1 MGFDII
7 HEDEDFFENDKGDIV
22 IDNPPFSKMTKICP
36 RLKELNKPFIL
47 MAFSKVLTHKWFQAL
62 FKDHLQ
68 VIIPFTRPTFT
79 HLTNPKKGYT
89 PPYGVFYFC
98 WKMNLPIDLIILDAS
113 IPKKVPKEIK
123 PKVETVV
130 CKGFTKSG
138 KPCQNKTKCGEFCF
152 LHKPKP

>member
-1 MGFDII
+1 
-7 HEDEDFFENDKGDIV
+7 
-22 IDNPPFSKMTKICP
+22 
-36 RLKELNKPFIL
+36 

-98 WKMNLPIDLIILDAS
+98 WKMNLPKDLIILDAS